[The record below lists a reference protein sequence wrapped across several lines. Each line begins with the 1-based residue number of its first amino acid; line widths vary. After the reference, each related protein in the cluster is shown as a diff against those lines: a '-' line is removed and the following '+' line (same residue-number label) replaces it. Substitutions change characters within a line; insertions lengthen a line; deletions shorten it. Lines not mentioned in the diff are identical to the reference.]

1 MQGANLFFDSSAL
14 MSGIL
19 SEKGA
24 SRALLVLAESGVLE
38 ITISEQVLVET
49 ERAIARKAPWVL
61 GDFRQAVLAS
71 KARIVRDP
79 APDEV
84 VAHTHLVSHA
94 PDVSILL
101 AAMLAKTDFLVT
113 LNHKHFIDDPSVAKN
128 AGIRIG
134 TPGEALKWVRGKM
147 GGVQ

>member
-1 MQGANLFFDSSAL
+1 MQGVDLFFDSSAL

-19 SEKGA
+19 SAKGA
-24 SRALLVLAESGVLE
+24 SRALLVLVESGVLE

-61 GDFRQAVLAS
+61 GDFRQAILAS

-79 APDEV
+79 APEEV
-84 VAHTHLVSHA
+84 AEHTHLISHEV
-94 PDVSILL
+94 DVPILL
-101 AAMLAKTDFLVT
+101 ATMQVKTDYLVT
-113 LNHKHFIDDPSVAKN
+113 LNSKHFSDDPSVALN
-128 AGIRIG
+128 ARIRIG

-147 GGVQ
+147 GGE